1 MDGFAPGPV
10 RRLPRTRADYL
21 RSRLGALAWSLVK
34 LVVPLAVLVILI
46 ALAVTRNLPWQA
58 PYRGPFTTNLP
69 ADTLIADFGL
79 QRDNLTRSIL
89 VSTGTTAVSAP
100 TTLTAKLSS
109 DLLAYP
115 RLAQFP
121 ADQITLTATPAGP
134 AQIQI
139 VAILNP
145 VNPYRVGDG
154 LFKGTISVYTGSKIL
169 HVPIAAYLEPKSG
182 FRALLAFL
190 LLLLGAIFGLSVKWV
205 TEALS
210 SLAAARWRFN
220 AIFQVLAGHRG
231 GLPTSVED
239 QLTEIG
245 NRIKRQDL
253 SDLDELFKP
262 LESARGPLREFSD
275 NIGNINDD
283 ISRQEGLAFRRDF
296 RRLPI
301 DDVVLEE
308 RRHVRVL
315 RGREWPWKNVQ
326 DVLDEAKQLGEYVK
340 DATKAMN
347 QGRLDVLRLYQDGNF
362 VEAYKLSSTP
372 PLKPQDS
379 RKDGERLD
387 AEQSQPSADWI
398 DYSIVAGEPS
408 YISRWLMRRDS
419 RGIIQWMTERPRTLA
434 AIASI
439 LVVAIVGLQ
448 LQYLNSTSFDGSLAQ
463 WLSLL
468 LWAAIIELSGVSV
481 LDVVGRLSGSG
492 PALRSGR
499 T

>member
-1 MDGFAPGPV
+1 MNGFAPGPAV
-10 RRLPRTRADYL
+10 SYPITRRYYL
-21 RSRLGALAWSLVK
+21 LSRLRALVK
-34 LVVPLAVLVILI
+34 FAVSLAVLAILI
-46 ALAVTRNLPWQA
+46 ALVVTRNMPWQA

-69 ADTLIADFGL
+69 PNTLIADFGL

-121 ADQITLTATPAGP
+121 ADQITLSATPAGP

-145 VNPYRVGDG
+145 VTPYRVGDG
-154 LFKGTISVYTGSKIL
+154 LFKGTISVYTSSKIL
-169 HVPIAAYLEPKSG
+169 HVPIAVYLAPKSG

-190 LLLLGAIFGLSVKWV
+190 LLLLGAIFGFSVKWV

-210 SLAAARWRFN
+210 SLAAARWRFDS
-220 AIFQVLAGHRG
+220 IFQVLGGERR
-231 GLPTSVED
+231 GLPTSAED
-239 QLTEIG
+239 KLTEIR

-253 SDLDELFKP
+253 SDLDELFEP
-262 LESARGPLREFSD
+262 LESARGPLRQFSE
-275 NIGNINDD
+275 NIGNITDEID
-283 ISRQEGLAFRRDF
+283 HQEGLAFRSKF
-296 RRLPI
+296 RQLPI
-301 DDVVLEE
+301 GDVVREE
-308 RRHVRVL
+308 RRQVKTL
-315 RGREWPWKNVQ
+315 RGREWSWQNMQ
-326 DVLDEAKQLGEYVK
+326 DMQAILEETKQLGDHVK
-340 DATKAMN
+340 GATNAIT
-347 QGRLDVLRLYQDGNF
+347 QQRLDVLQLYQNGDF
-362 VEAYKLSSTP
+362 VRAYELLSSAP
-372 PLKPQDS
+372 PPEPDS
-379 RKDGERLD
+379 KKDGDRPT
-387 AEQSQPSADWI
+387 AKQPQSIASLADL
-398 DYSIVAGEPS
+398 SIVEGRTS
-408 YISRWLMRRDS
+408 YIPRWLMRRDA
-419 RGIIQWMTERPRTLA
+419 RGIIQWMSERPRTLA
-434 AIASI
+434 AVASI

-492 PALRSGR
+492 PAPRSGR